1 MSGTLWDNRTTFSL
15 DKICMALSPA
25 VKNQISQWYKALGQQ
40 IPDFVSRSPQR
51 QMIAEVAK
59 TLAGDAGRHLAIEA
73 PTGVGKTLSYL
84 IPGIAI
90 GRAETKPLVVSTAN
104 VALQDQIYS
113 KDLPLLKKIIPDLK
127 FTGAFGRGR
136 YVCPRNL
143 AAMCTD
149 VSGQGDLS
157 LFLGDELAPA
167 NGEEQATCV
176 ALSKSLNSYAWDGL
190 RDHHQK
196 SLSDG
201 LWAKL
206 STDKANC
213 LGRNCH
219 YFRECP
225 FYIAR
230 KEIETADVVVANHAL
245 VMAALETESVL
256 PNPKELLLVLDEGHH
271 LPDVA
276 RDALEI
282 EGEITAVF
290 ANLQLDMIA
299 RLVDQ
304 CMVQYR
310 PKNPP
315 KLANP
320 ERLQDHCE
328 QMRELI
334 LDVEQQVNQLLPT
347 DSIQATHRFEMG
359 ILPERLTESCAKLFK
374 LTDGLRGLTEFV
386 LNDLSEQTGKHDIVR
401 LHRAILQMSR
411 TFGYLEAMT
420 KLWRLAALDKAS
432 NAPIS
437 KWVMREY
444 RENQTHLSFHCVGIR
459 VSDQLDKMLWRK
471 VPHVIVTS
479 ATLRSLN
486 SFARLQELSGLSEK
500 AGDRFVALSSPFNH
514 VEQGKLVIPQ
524 MRFEP
529 TMANEADHL
538 AEMAQFFRAEQA
550 SGRHKGMLILF
561 SSHRAMQTFLS
572 HVTDLRLMLLVQGD
586 QPRYRL
592 VEEHRKRVEQGTASV
607 LVGLQSFAEGL
618 DLKGEL
624 LTQVH
629 IHKIAFPPID
639 SPVILTEGEWLK
651 SLKRYPFEVQSLP
664 SASFNLI
671 QQVGRL
677 IRSNECRGEI
687 VIYDRRLLT
696 KGYGAR
702 LLAALPVFPIEQPE
716 MPAAAALPV
725 SVKKTPHKAVIGKK
739 RTPKRRRSNVTLGSG

>member
-1 MSGTLWDNRTTFSL
+1 
-15 DKICMALSPA
+15 MALTSA
-25 VKNQISQWYKALGQQ
+25 VKDQIGQWYKALQQQ
-40 IPDFVSRSPQR
+40 IPDFISRAPQR

-59 TLAGDAGRHLAIEA
+59 TLAEDYPRHLAIEA

-84 IPGIAI
+84 IPGIAV
-90 GRAETKPLVVSTAN
+90 GRAESKPLVVSTAN

-143 AAMCTD
+143 AAMSTD
-149 VSGQGDLS
+149 VAEQGNLTLYLDE
-157 LFLGDELAPA
+157 DELAPA
-167 NGEEQATCV
+167 SGEEQALCQKLSK
-176 ALSKSLNSYAWDGL
+176 ALSRYEWDGL
-190 RDHHQK
+190 RDHYQQ
-196 SLSDG
+196 SIDDP

-213 LGRNCH
+213 LGRNC
-219 YFRECP
+219 YYIRECP

-245 VMAALETESVL
+245 VMAALESESVL
-256 PNPKELLLVLDEGHH
+256 PNPKDLLLVLDEGHH
-271 LPDVA
+271 LPEVA

-282 EGEITAVF
+282 DGEITALWT
-290 ANLQLDMIA
+290 NLQLDMIV
-299 RLVDQ
+299 RQVEQ
-304 CMVQYR
+304 CMTQYR

-315 KLANP
+315 GLANA
-320 ERLQDHCE
+320 ERLKNHCE
-328 QMRELI
+328 ELRELI
-334 LDVEQQVNQLLPT
+334 QIFEHQANAYLPP
-347 DSIQATHRFEMG
+347 DSSNAEYRFEMG
-359 ILPERLTESCAKLFK
+359 TLPAEMVEVCARLFK
-374 LTDGLRGLTEFV
+374 LTDGLRGLAEFI

-401 LHRAILQMSR
+401 LHRAIIQMSR
-411 TFGYLEAMT
+411 TLGYLEAMS
-420 KLWRLAALDKAS
+420 KLWRLAAMDKSS

-437 KWVMREY
+437 KWMVREL
-444 RENQTHLSFHCVGIR
+444 RDNVPHLYMHCVGIR
-459 VSDQLDKMLWRK
+459 VSDQLEKLLWRK
-471 VPHVIVTS
+471 VPHVVITS

-486 SFARLQELSGLSEK
+486 SFARLQEMSGLSEQ
-500 AGDRFVALSSPFNH
+500 AGDRFITLASPFNH
-514 VEQGKLVIPQ
+514 VEQGKIVIPK
-524 MRFEP
+524 MHFEP
-529 TMANEADHL
+529 AIANEAEHL
-538 AEMAQFFRAEQA
+538 EEMARCFRGEQA
-550 SGRHKGMLILF
+550 SGKHKGMLLLF

-572 HVTDLRLMLLVQGD
+572 YVSDLRLMLLVQGD

-592 VEEHRKRVEQGTASV
+592 VEEHRKRVEKGVASV

-651 SLKRYPFEVQSLP
+651 SLNRYPFEVQSLP

-677 IRSNECRGEI
+677 IRSNECHGEI

-696 KGYGAR
+696 KSYGSR
-702 LLAALPVFPIEQPE
+702 LLAALPVFPIEQREVPE
-716 MPAAAALPV
+716 ADKAHKAALK
-725 SVKKTPHKAVIGKK
+725 SAAEAAKKEKK
-739 RTPKRRRSNVTLGSG
+739 RNNPFARRRTR